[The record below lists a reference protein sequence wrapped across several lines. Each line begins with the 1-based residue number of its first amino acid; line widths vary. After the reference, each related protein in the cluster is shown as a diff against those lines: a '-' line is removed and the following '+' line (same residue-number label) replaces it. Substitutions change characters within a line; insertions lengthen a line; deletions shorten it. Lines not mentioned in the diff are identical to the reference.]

1 MMGMNGG
8 NGADAGQ
15 RTTRITGQ
23 WLAAAVSAALLV
35 GCGGGGGGGKASSSA
50 PRSINADNEKHV
62 VALVMRSVVNS
73 SGESSGGGSASSSAA
88 ALRATR
94 ERVEQTGYCSTGSFF
109 VDADT
114 GEEIFEDC
122 VLAMS
127 GGRLLMDGTIRSEDL
142 RDDPDAAFDERTTYD
157 AFSQTIHL
165 SDTDYITDVLDGSVT
180 DIYGDTTDRA
190 EADLGFQTS
199 YVCQGHSGGYAGD
212 YRLTTVVETEGED
225 EVYTEN
231 GQLTLSGH
239 PSFTGTLAITTQEAM
254 RYRDGYNDHHPYA
267 GIVQLAAADG
277 SEVTLRMTE
286 GGLFVNETFYTWA
299 QFDEQFVVDDALAP
313 CLNQ

>member
-1 MMGMNGG
+1 MMAMNGG

-15 RTTRITGQ
+15 RTTGRTGQ

-73 SGESSGGGSASSSAA
+73 SGGSASSSAA

-94 ERVEQTGYCSTGSFF
+94 EREEQAGYCSTGHFF

-122 VLAMS
+122 VFAMS
-127 GGRLLMDGTIRSEDL
+127 GGRLLMDGTIRREDR
-142 RDDPDAAFDERTTYD
+142 RDDPEATFDERITYD
-157 AFSQTIHL
+157 AFSQTVRL
-165 SDTDYITDVLDGSVT
+165 SDTDYITDVLNGSVT
-180 DIYGDTTDRA
+180 DIYADTGDRA

-199 YVCQGHSGGYAGD
+199 YVCQGQSGGYAGD
-212 YRLTTVVETEGED
+212 YRLTTVTETEGED

-239 PSFTGTLAITTQEAM
+239 PAFTGTLAITTQESM
-254 RYRDGYNDHHPYA
+254 RYRDGYNDHRPYA

-277 SEVTLRMTE
+277 SEVTLRMAE
-286 GGLFVNETFYTWA
+286 GGLFVNDTFYTWA